1 MCFNTLNKAEGN
13 PPCRIYFDPVW
24 RFSLAQ
30 VMLKLAIPR
39 NNTPYR
45 KLGTPLRLFI
55 YLIIFF
61 AFFDLFAQLPII
73 SPFAVS
79 LGAGP
84 FLAGLAVGMYSL
96 SNTFG
101 NIISGIFSD
110 RKGPFAVLL
119 AGLVATSAAL
129 FAYNMAGGPYSLLAV
144 RFVHGLAAGLTVPAA
159 FTYLA
164 NRTDHSRRGKNAA
177 ISGAFVGL
185 AAIIGPAYGAIYT
198 GRGSVPETMAATGTL
213 IGLLAIAAFFLLRA
227 HQVKK
232 QTEASAN
239 RQAFQWNPGLW
250 RSFSGAFFLM
260 FSQGVLA
267 YMLPLKVESLGLP
280 SQLSGLLLSAFGLAA
295 ILVFLLPINRL
306 FDAVRP
312 IITLILGFS
321 VMAASLFALANIS
334 TEPLLYTAM
343 CTYGFGFALL
353 FPSINSLLIDAT
365 DAASRGR
372 AYGYFYAFF
381 SIGVVAG
388 SGITGALALTAA
400 GGFLFSGSLL
410 LLIALA
416 NWLTLKR

>member
-1 MCFNTLNKAEGN
+1 M
-13 PPCRIYFDPVW
+13 
-24 RFSLAQ
+24 
-30 VMLKLAIPR
+30 
-39 NNTPYR
+39 
-45 KLGTPLRLFI
+45 RLFI

-129 FAYNMAGGPYSLLAV
+129 FAYNLADGPYSLLAV

-198 GRGSVPETMAATGTL
+198 GQGSVPETMAATGSL
-213 IGLLAIAAFFLLRA
+213 IGLLAIAAFLLLRT
-227 HQVKK
+227 HRVNKK
-232 QTEASAN
+232 KENSAAN
-239 RQAFQWNPGLW
+239 RQAFHWNPGLY

-280 SQLSGLLLSAFGLAA
+280 SQLSGLLLSAFGLSA

-312 IITLILGFS
+312 IITLVLGFS
-321 VMAASLFALANIS
+321 VMGASLFALANIS
-334 TEPLLYTAM
+334 TEPLLYAAM
-343 CTYGFGFALL
+343 CAYGFGFALL

-365 DAASRGR
+365 EYASRGR

-388 SGITGALALTAA
+388 SGVTGALALSADS
-400 GGFLFSGSLL
+400 GFLFSGSLL
-410 LLIALA
+410 LLVALA